1 MFSQILQEGDQE
13 KTSAAHCRQR
23 KMKET
28 TSSKISWPNA
38 TSRSCP
44 FEGTVFER
52 KRERERVKEEESKER
67 ERGGREEEKS
77 RKGKESEERV
87 KKSDEQAKRIRKKMK
102 ESIGVGQ
109 ERNGEEQKTGAKRDR
124 EN

>member
-1 MFSQILQEGDQE
+1 M
-13 KTSAAHCRQR
+13 
-23 KMKET
+23 
-28 TSSKISWPNA
+28 
-38 TSRSCP
+38 
-44 FEGTVFER
+44 
-52 KRERERVKEEESKER
+52 KEEESKER